1 MKSRRQKERKREEMR
16 LQREKEREGRA
27 RSKKG
32 EEDSGDAPQVPE
44 WAEDVDP
51 AHVVSV
57 SYTHLTLPTILLV

>member
-1 MKSRRQKERKREEMR
+1 MR

-51 AHVVSV
+51 AHVVSGK
-57 SYTHLTLPTILLV
+57 SGKLPDIREELKGRLKVASGAGV